1 MTGERQVPF
10 YCPYCGEEN
19 LRPDGAEAGGW
30 QCRACA
36 RGFSLKFV
44 GLTALREPSA
54 RPEPS
59 PSWSQS

>member
-19 LRPDGAEAGGW
+19 LRPTGSDAGDW
-30 QCRACA
+30 ECRACA

-44 GLTALREPSA
+44 GVLRPA
-54 RPEPS
+54 PHDS
-59 PSWSQS
+59 PLRSLS

>member
-19 LRPDGAEAGGW
+19 LRPSGAEAGGW
-30 QCRACA
+30 ECQSCA

-44 GLTALREPSA
+44 AVLRT
-54 RPEPS
+54 RPQDSVRGSTP
-59 PSWSQS
+59 

>member
-19 LRPDGAEAGGW
+19 LRPAGSDAGGW
-30 QCRACA
+30 ECRACV

-44 GLTALREPSA
+44 GVLRPA
-54 RPEPS
+54 PEDPLLRS
-59 PSWSQS
+59 SS